1 MIKRR
6 VLFLDTAGLSAWR
19 ITGNAVEPEGTFVAD
34 GAGLTAFADYL
45 RARRG
50 SLFML
55 LVDLPEEGFH
65 TEEIPAS
72 RGRDR
77 AAIVKRK
84 LGQHYY
90 GTPFSLAVSQGRSR
104 QGRRD
109 ERLLLMAL
117 TAPQILEPW
126 LETLRAS
133 EAILAGIHSVPQLIH
148 HLLPASAPAQVLLI
162 SQESAG
168 LRQTYFV
175 DRQLRFSRLTSL
187 VTGSAE
193 EAAVAAAL
201 EAGKM
206 HQYLASQRLIER
218 NKPLAMRVL
227 AHPSHVAAMRERC
240 CSNRELD
247 FGFIDLLQEVKR
259 HGLRSCHADICTVPL
274 LCHLLGRKTPTEQF
288 APPVERRYFRLW
300 QTRFA
305 LVGAS
310 AVVLAAGVLF
320 AAPQGLETWRMASE
334 IDEIRQQTQLD
345 RQRYDAA
352 LQTLPRIPLS
362 IDNLRALVD
371 RYDRVAK
378 RAVGPAP
385 LLIQLSRTLGAFP
398 AIAID
403 QLVWEVVEQLPPA
416 PASGTAAQALPSHM
430 AGGPY
435 AVATVVARLPLG
447 LVGDHRG
454 QLNLVAEFA
463 KHLNQAP
470 DSLATILAPPV
481 DIQSGKTL
489 KSIDTAST
497 PEAPRFS
504 FRLAH
509 KL

>member
-6 VLFLDTAGLSAWR
+6 VLFLDTAGLSAWH
-19 ITGNAVEPEGTFVAD
+19 ITGNAVEEEGAFVAD
-34 GAGLTAFADYL
+34 EAGLAAFADYL
-45 RARRG
+45 RARAG

-117 TAPQILEPW
+117 TAPQMLEPW
-126 LETLRAS
+126 LGTLRS
-133 EAILAGIHSVPQLIH
+133 NRAILAGIYSVPQLMH

-162 SQESAG
+162 SQGSAG
-168 LRQTYFV
+168 LRQTYFA
-175 DRQLRFSRLTSL
+175 DRQLRFSRLTPL

-193 EAAVAAAL
+193 EAAIAAVL

-218 NKPLAMRVL
+218 NRPLATRIL
-227 AHPSHVAAMRERC
+227 AHPSRVAAMRERC
-240 CSNRELD
+240 RSNRELD
-247 FGFIDLLQEVKR
+247 FEFVDLLQEVKR
-259 HGLRSCHADICTVPL
+259 HGLRSCHGNICAVPL
-274 LCHLLGRKTPTEQF
+274 LCHLLGRKTPAEQF
-288 APPVERRYFRLW
+288 APPAERQYFRLW

-310 AVVLAAGVLF
+310 AVVLAAGLLF
-320 AAPQGLETWRMASE
+320 AARQGLESWRMESE
-334 IDEIRQQTQLD
+334 IDEISQQTRLD

-352 LQTLPRIPLS
+352 LQTLPRVPLS
-362 IDNLRALVD
+362 TDDLRALVD
-371 RYDRVAK
+371 RYDRVSK

-385 LLIQLSRTLGAFP
+385 LLIQLSRTLDAFP
-398 AIAID
+398 SIAID
-403 QLVWEVVEQLPPA
+403 QLEWEVIEQLPPA
-416 PASGTAAQALPSHM
+416 PASGASVALPPHM

-454 QLNLVAEFA
+454 QLNLVADFA

-470 DSLATILAPPV
+470 DSLAIILSPPV
-481 DIQSGKTL
+481 DTQSGKTL
-489 KSIDTAST
+489 KSSDTAST

-504 FRLAH
+504 FRLAR